1 MSTSR
6 YILTHNNPIYI
17 PETAEKTLIFT
28 SQQHSFLTT
37 TRQKWLR
44 GMEMNLSV
52 LQLYFSSLFL
62 LPEIRRQE
70 KSTLKLTEV
79 TGWPGEGRDQGLC
92 NRLGTGQTLM
102 NGRESHSNRGISPT
116 PRLLLRLRN
125 RGSDDSKAKPTA
137 TSGLFVFYEEPPP

>member
-1 MSTSR
+1 MGIMSTSR

-79 TGWPGEGRDQGLC
+79 TG
-92 NRLGTGQTLM
+92 
-102 NGRESHSNRGISPT
+102 
-116 PRLLLRLRN
+116 
-125 RGSDDSKAKPTA
+125 
-137 TSGLFVFYEEPPP
+137 